1 MNLPKINSERL
12 WQRHMIMAEIG
23 ATSAGGVDRQALTA
37 EDIEAHRLLADWAVD
52 LGFAVEIDAIGNMFI
67 RRPGRVASAPPVAG
81 GSHTDTQPKGGRFDG
96 IFGVLAAF
104 EVLQTAEEAGVETEV
119 SLEAIAWNNEE
130 GSRYGPACM
139 GSAVHAGAA
148 PLDEMLDLTDRNG
161 VTLRACVEDL
171 AAELPMAEERNLGAP
186 LAAYIEPHIEQ
197 ALELETNE
205 NVIGAVTGMQGYRRF
220 KTTVIG
226 DAAHSGT
233 TPHARRRDAFLA
245 AVDMAR
251 ALRDAT
257 EDPAD
262 RVRFTIGKFEIPDS
276 GLAIVPGRVEFVVD
290 LRHPEKEMLTE
301 LGDQV
306 AVICEQNKGPCE
318 VACEEIAQQP
328 PMTFDEA
335 IVAGV
340 ERSAENRGFS
350 HQRIYSS

>member
-1 MNLPKINSERL
+1 
-12 WQRHMIMAEIG
+12 
-23 ATSAGGVDRQALTA
+23 
-37 EDIEAHRLLADWAVD
+37 
-52 LGFAVEIDAIGNMFI
+52 
-67 RRPGRVASAPPVAG
+67 
-81 GSHTDTQPKGGRFDG
+81 
-96 IFGVLAAF
+96 
-104 EVLQTAEEAGVETEV
+104 
-119 SLEAIAWNNEE
+119 
-130 GSRYGPACM
+130 
-139 GSAVHAGAA
+139 
-148 PLDEMLDLTDRNG
+148 
-161 VTLRACVEDL
+161 
-171 AAELPMAEERNLGAP
+171 LPMAEERNLGAP

-350 HQRIYSS
+350 HQRIYSSAGHDARHAAKLGRAGMIFIPCWQGLSHNEAERAEPEHIAAGTQVLSDMMLELA